1 MPADAP
7 VDDPADNPG
16 DAPID
21 QASDPA
27 PDPATEALS
36 DTERARLLANP
47 ELILADRD
55 LMRALIGQREAEVG
69 ENVIDI
75 RGRAMQALEARL
87 DRLEAAHESVISAA
101 YDNQSGTNTVH
112 RAVLSLLEP
121 VDFEGFLENLDS
133 SVAPILRVETLR
145 LVMETG
151 GTQPE
156 PEESG
161 PLVILPAGSIARLIA
176 AGRQSPRGDDIVLRR
191 AAAETRPI
199 HGQTR
204 APIRSEALLPLDL
217 GPGRLP
223 AALIMGSADTGRFD
237 AAQGT
242 DLLRFFGQSF
252 RLVLLSWLR
261 K

>member
-1 MPADAP
+1 MAADAP
-7 VDDPADNPG
+7 AETT
-16 DAPID
+16 
-21 QASDPA
+21 
-27 PDPATEALS
+27 TEALS
-36 DTERARLLANP
+36 DAERARLLANP

-55 LMRALIGQREAEVG
+55 LMRALIGQRESEAG

-87 DRLEAAHESVISAA
+87 DRLEAAHETVISAA

-121 VDFEGFLENLDS
+121 VDFEGFLENLETA
-133 SVAPILRVETLR
+133 VAPILRVETLR
-145 LVMETG
+145 LVMESG
-151 GTQPE
+151 EARPE

-161 PLVILPAGSIARLIA
+161 PLLILPAGSIARLIA
-176 AGRQSPRGDDIVLRR
+176 AGRQMPRGDDIVLRR
-191 AAAETRPI
+191 AMPETSPI
-199 HGQTR
+199 HGEPR

-223 AALIMGSADTGRFD
+223 AALVMGSADTGRFD

-242 DLLRFFGQSF
+242 DLLRFFGQAF

>member
-1 MPADAP
+1 MTSDA
-7 VDDPADNPG
+7 
-16 DAPID
+16 
-21 QASDPA
+21 
-27 PDPATEALS
+27 EAETLPE
-36 DTERARLLANP
+36 DERARLLARP

-55 LMRALIGQREAEVG
+55 LMRALIGARETEIG

-145 LVMETG
+145 LVMESADRIPA
-151 GTQPE
+151 PE
-156 PEESG
+156 TNG
-161 PLVILPAGSIARLIA
+161 PLVILPTGSIARLIA
-176 AGRQSPRGDDIVLRR
+176 AGRQAPRADDIVLRR
-191 AAAETRPI
+191 ASRETMPI
-199 HGQTR
+199 HGETR
-204 APIRSEALLPLDL
+204 APIQSEALLPIDL

-223 AALIMGSADTGRFD
+223 AALVMGSADIGRFNP
-237 AAQGT
+237 AQAT